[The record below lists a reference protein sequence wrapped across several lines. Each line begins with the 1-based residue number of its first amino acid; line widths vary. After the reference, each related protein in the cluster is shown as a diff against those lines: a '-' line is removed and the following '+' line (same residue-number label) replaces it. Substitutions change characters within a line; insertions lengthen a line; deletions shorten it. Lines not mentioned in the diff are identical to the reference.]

1 MSLNG
6 LPVVARPAQAKT
18 PPAGTP
24 ISIPLSG
31 QKHGKNLAYDSD
43 REKGGRR
50 RNGGRHGGGGLADAM
65 YKSLRQ
71 LGLGAGISAASA
83 ANDGV
88 AIQRRTNMGQLMQ
101 TLFQSVQAH
110 SPTLANGNAS
120 SFAGALACVTAQLA
134 EDDSLRLAL
143 ERVLLDL
150 HKAQPGSAKAK
161 TAPPTPLDLMIA
173 LQRNLSVQTTAVHA
187 MGNVV
192 NSRA

>member
-6 LPVVARPAQAKT
+6 LPVVARPAQART
-18 PPAGTP
+18 APAGTP
-24 ISIPLSG
+24 ISVPLSG
-31 QKHGKNLAYDSD
+31 QKHGKNFVNDSD
-43 REKGGRR
+43 RERGGQR
-50 RNGGRHGGGGLADAM
+50 RNGGRRGGGGLADAI

-83 ANDGV
+83 TNDDLN
-88 AIQRRTNMGQLMQ
+88 IQRGANMGHLMQ

-110 SPTLANGNAS
+110 SPALANGHAS
-120 SFAGALACVTAQLA
+120 SFAAGLACVTAQLA
-134 EDDSLRLAL
+134 EDDSLGLAL

-150 HKAQPGSAKAK
+150 HKAQPGSAKTTA
-161 TAPPTPLDLMIA
+161 APPKPLDLLIA
-173 LQRNLSVQTTAVHA
+173 LQRNLSVQTKAVHA

>member
-6 LPVVARPAQAKT
+6 LPVVARPVQAKT
-18 PPAGTP
+18 APAGTP
-24 ISIPLSG
+24 TSIPLSG
-31 QKHGKNLAYDSD
+31 EKHGKTLAYELD

-50 RNGGRHGGGGLADAM
+50 RNGGRRGGGGLADAL

-71 LGLGAGISAASA
+71 LGLGAGISASLA
-83 ANDGV
+83 ANDSFN
-88 AIQRRTNMGQLMQ
+88 IQRRADMGHLMQ

-110 SPTLANGNAS
+110 SPTLTNGHAS
-120 SFAGALACVTAQLA
+120 SFAAALACVTAQLS
-134 EDDSLRLAL
+134 EDDALRRAL

-150 HKAQPGSAKAK
+150 HNAQPSGAKRSA
-161 TAPPTPLDLMIA
+161 TPPTPHALLIA

-187 MGNVV
+187 KGNVV